1 MFSDAKD
8 AASAA
13 DAMQA
18 EYFRGFLDQQQSAL
32 TDQLASLTRRLT
44 ACMTRGETTT
54 ISHVR
59 RAIRGVEAEI
69 HAIDRMAHPSP
80 PADEQPAAETPG
92 DSLGAGAG
100 GAGARKRF

>member
-1 MFSDAKD
+1 MFSDAKA

-18 EYFRGFLDQQQSAL
+18 EYFRGFLDRQQSAL

-44 ACMTRGETTT
+44 ACMTRGETAK

-69 HAIDRMAHPSP
+69 HTIDRMARALTRRFPQD
-80 PADEQPAAETPG
+80 ADVNRRA
-92 DSLGAGAG
+92 
-100 GAGARKRF
+100 